1 MFKLPKCPH
10 CGTIYRYKDV
20 REALKK
26 KDNTCYHCEK
36 KFTAKVFPG
45 IIAGA
50 GLPIILAVLVNI
62 FLMTRMKDNLE
73 LIPLFIVTVAFIL
86 LIILIIPFFTK
97 FQKTDDEPNKNE
109 KQK

>member
-20 REALKK
+20 KEALKK

-36 KFTAKVFPG
+36 KFRARVFPG
-45 IIAGA
+45 ILAGA
-50 GLPIILAVLVNI
+50 VLPVILAIAINI
-62 FLMTRMKDNLE
+62 IMMTQMKNLE
-73 LIPLFIVTVAFIL
+73 LIPMFIVTVLFIL
-86 LIILIIPFFTK
+86 LIFLLAPFFTK
-97 FQKTDDEPNKNE
+97 FENTEEKSDKNE